1 VSSVA
6 DPTNDRATTPW
17 AWWIALALPVAGLAV
32 LLARPEI
39 DLHWEHHPSHFW
51 LVLITAGV
59 NVALAYVTNVV
70 AGRQGDA
77 RLVLISLAFFASAGF
92 LGLHAL
98 ATPGVLL
105 EGSNTGFVIATPAG
119 LFIAAGFAAASV
131 TGLAG
136 PRAVTVLRRRSLML
150 GGLVALMVV
159 WGVISLANLP
169 PLQGPPPGTEAI
181 GPLSVLAAVG
191 VGLYA
196 FSAWRT
202 LDFYRQRGGIVVLA
216 IGVALLLLGEAMV
229 AIVLSRNWRI
239 SWWEWH
245 VLMLVAFAAIALGAR
260 AEYRRSG
267 SLTAAFGGLYLEATL
282 ARIDRRQARAI
293 AAVAAAGERG
303 ESTDKVLAELRRDGA
318 STDEVALLSHAADEL
333 RRLDTL
339 FRPYLPS
346 NLATRLRNEPDVAR
360 LGGAEREVSV
370 LFADLAGFTS
380 FSETRSPTDVITMLN
395 SYWAV
400 VVPAIERGGGVV
412 EHFAGDG
419 VLASFNTAGDQA
431 DHASRASAT
440 ALAIIEAGRPVAATH
455 PDWPIFRA
463 GVNTGPAIVGNV
475 GAEGRRSFTVIGDT
489 TNLAARLLA
498 LGEPGTV
505 VVAAATWDRLGS
517 GRDGVSLGPSHV
529 KGKRDPVMAWVLRGL
544 EPAASP

>member
-1 VSSVA
+1 M
-6 DPTNDRATTPW
+6 
-17 AWWIALALPVAGLAV
+17 I
-32 LLARPEI
+32 
-39 DLHWEHHPSHFW
+39 
-51 LVLITAGV
+51 
-59 NVALAYVTNVV
+59 
-70 AGRQGDA
+70 
-77 RLVLISLAFFASAGF
+77 
-92 LGLHAL
+92 
-98 ATPGVLL
+98 
-105 EGSNTGFVIATPAG
+105 
-119 LFIAAGFAAASV
+119 
-131 TGLAG
+131 
-136 PRAVTVLRRRSLML
+136 
-150 GGLVALMVV
+150 V
-159 WGVISLANLP
+159 WGVISLADLP
-169 PLQGPPPGTEAI
+169 PLQGPPPVAEAL
-181 GPLSVLAAVG
+181 GPLSVLAAIG

-196 FSAWRT
+196 FAAWRT
-202 LDFYRQRGGIVVLA
+202 LDHYRQRGGIVVLA
-216 IGVALLLLGEAMV
+216 IGVALVLLGEAMV
-229 AIVLSRNWRI
+229 AIVLSRNWNI

-303 ESTDKVLAELRRDGA
+303 ESTDRVLADLRRDGA
-318 STDEVALLSHAADEL
+318 STDELALVASAADEL

-346 NLATRLRNEPDVAR
+346 NLATRLRTEPGAAR

-395 SYWAV
+395 AYWAV

-419 VLASFNTAGDQA
+419 VLASFNTADDQP
-431 DHASRASAT
+431 DHARRASAT
-440 ALAIIEAGRPVAATH
+440 ALAIIEAGRPIAATH

-463 GVNTGPAIVGNV
+463 GVNTGPVIVGNV
-475 GAEGRRSFTVIGDT
+475 GAEDRRSFTVIGDT

-505 VVAAATWDRLGS
+505 VVAEVTWDRLGP
-517 GRDGVSLGPSHV
+517 GRDGVALGPSRV
-529 KGKRDPVMAWVLRGL
+529 KGKREPVLAWVLRAL
-544 EPAASP
+544 EPPGA

>member
-1 VSSVA
+1 LS
-6 DPTNDRATTPW
+6 
-17 AWWIALALPVAGLAV
+17 ALAGIGVA
-32 LLARPEI
+32 
-39 DLHWEHHPSHFW
+39 F
-51 LVLITAGV
+51 
-59 NVALAYVTNVV
+59 
-70 AGRQGDA
+70 
-77 RLVLISLAFFASAGF
+77 
-92 LGLHAL
+92 
-98 ATPGVLL
+98 
-105 EGSNTGFVIATPAG
+105 
-119 LFIAAGFAAASV
+119 
-131 TGLAG
+131 
-136 PRAVTVLRRRSLML
+136 
-150 GGLVALMVV
+150 
-159 WGVISLANLP
+159 
-169 PLQGPPPGTEAI
+169 
-181 GPLSVLAAVG
+181 
-191 VGLYA
+191 YA
-196 FSAWRT
+196 FAAWRT

-216 IGVALLLLGEAMV
+216 IGVALVLLGEAMV

-303 ESTDKVLAELRRDGA
+303 EPPDRVLDELRRDGA
-318 STDEVALLSHAADEL
+318 STDEVALLAHAADEL

-346 NLATRLRNEPDVAR
+346 NLATRLRQEPEAAR
-360 LGGAEREVSV
+360 LGGAERDVSV
-370 LFADLAGFTS
+370 LFADLAGFTT
-380 FSETRSPTDVITMLN
+380 FSESRSPSEVITMLN
-395 SYWAV
+395 AYWAV

-419 VLASFNTAGDQA
+419 VLVSFNTGDDQP
-431 DHASRASAT
+431 DHAIRAAAA
-440 ALAIIEAGRPVAATH
+440 ALAIIEAGSPVAASH

-498 LGEPGTV
+498 LGDPGQV
-505 VVAAATWDRLGS
+505 VVAEATWDRLGPD
-517 GRDGVSLGPSHV
+517 RDGTALGPSHV
-529 KGKRDPVMAWVLRGL
+529 KGKREPVMAWILRGVGL
-544 EPAASP
+544 PAA

>member
-1 VSSVA
+1 VSSEA
-6 DPTNDRATTPW
+6 RATDAAAATPRW
-17 AWWIALALPVAGLAV
+17 WWIAFALPLAGLGL
-32 LLARPEI
+32 LLARPEL

-51 LVLITAGV
+51 LVLITAAI

-105 EGSNTGFVIATPAG
+105 EASNTGFVIATPVG
-119 LFIAAGFAAASV
+119 LFIASGFAAASV
-131 TGLAG
+131 TALVG
-136 PRAVTVLRRRSLML
+136 PRATSVLRYRSLML
-150 GGLVALMVV
+150 GALVALMVV

-169 PLQGPPPGTEAI
+169 PLMGPPPGAEAI
-181 GPLSVLAAVG
+181 GPLSVLAGIG
-191 VGLYA
+191 VALYA
-196 FSAWRT
+196 FAAWRT
-202 LDFYRQRGGIVVLA
+202 LDFYRLRGGIVVLA
-216 IGVALLLLGEAMV
+216 IGVALVLLGEAMV

-303 ESTDKVLAELRRDGA
+303 ESPDRVLAELRRGGA
-318 STDEVALLSHAADEL
+318 STDEVALLAHAADEL

-346 NLATRLRNEPDVAR
+346 NLATRLRQEPEAAR
-360 LGGAEREVSV
+360 LGGAERDVSV
-370 LFADLAGFTS
+370 LFADLAGFTT
-380 FSETRSPTDVITMLN
+380 FSETRSPSEVITMLN
-395 SYWAV
+395 AYWAV

-419 VLASFNTAGDQA
+419 VLASFNTGDDQP
-431 DHASRASAT
+431 DHARLASAT
-440 ALAIIEAGRPVAATH
+440 ALAIIDAGRPVAASH

-498 LGEPGTV
+498 LGDPGQV
-505 VVAAATWDRLGS
+505 VVAEATWDRLGPN
-517 GRDGVSLGPSHV
+517 RDGTALGPSHV
-529 KGKRDPVMAWVLRGL
+529 KGKREPVMAWILRDPGAR
-544 EPAASP
+544 P

>member
-1 VSSVA
+1 MGSNA
-6 DPTNDRATTPW
+6 QATNHGAKTPW
-17 AWWIALALPVAGLAV
+17 AWWIAFAVPLAGLAL

-51 LVLITAGV
+51 LVLITAVV
-59 NVALAYVTNVV
+59 NIALAYVTNVV
-70 AGRQGDA
+70 AGRLGDA

-105 EGSNTGFVIATPAG
+105 EGSNTGFVIATPVG
-119 LFIAAGFAAASV
+119 LFIASGFAAASV
-131 TGLAG
+131 TALIG
-136 PRAVTVLRRRSLML
+136 PRAETVLHHRSQML
-150 GGLVALMVV
+150 GGLVGLMIA
-159 WGVISLANLP
+159 WGVVSLANLP

-181 GPLSVLAAVG
+181 GPLSALAAVG

-196 FSAWRT
+196 FAAWRT

-216 IGVALLLLGEAMV
+216 IGVALVLLGEAMV
-229 AIVLSRNWRI
+229 AIVLSRNWQI

-245 VLMLVAFAAIALGAR
+245 VLMLIAFAAIALGAR
-260 AEYRRSG
+260 AAYRRSG

-303 ESTDKVLAELRRDGA
+303 ESTDRVLAELRRDGA

-346 NLATRLRNEPDVAR
+346 NLATRLRVEPDVAR

-380 FSETRSPTDVITMLN
+380 FSETRSPTEVITMLN
-395 SYWAV
+395 AYWAV

-419 VLASFNTAGDQA
+419 VLASFNTADNQP
-431 DHASRASAT
+431 DHPSRASAT
-440 ALAIIEAGRPVAATH
+440 ALAIIEAGGPLAATH
-455 PDWPIFRA
+455 ADWPIFRA
-463 GVNTGPAIVGNV
+463 GVNTGPVIVGNV

-498 LGEPGTV
+498 LGEPGQV
-505 VVAAATWDRLGS
+505 VVAEATWERLGP
-517 GRDGVSLGPSHV
+517 GRDGVALGPSRV
-529 KGKRDPVMAWVLRGL
+529 KGKREPVLAWVLRGL
-544 EPAASP
+544 EPAHS